1 MIREHTMTFGIHRAD
16 PRVIAVRITC
26 ESEDLM
32 LTRITGAV
40 LLDAEG
46 REIGHDATDDPT
58 WSQIQDRIAIGAP

>member
-46 REIGHDATDDPT
+46 REI
-58 WSQIQDRIAIGAP
+58 